1 MMVLTTTPAKQCF
14 SVSDDYKPRGMEC
27 DKADTIFL
35 CRLFLISMELGYA
48 VDEHQNKLRCD
59 L

>member
-1 MMVLTTTPAKQCF
+1 
-14 SVSDDYKPRGMEC
+14 MEC